1 MSWPA
6 QFSFNQLTAGDRP
19 LDELIEGAVQFGVTR
34 LGLQRRQTE
43 AFGFERAVELLKA
56 TDIEISSYG
65 SAGGWGR
72 SRDPADAAANR
83 DRNLRILD
91 QAVELGTSVVSVGVG
106 GLAPGDRDVPSARAR
121 VEAGL
126 VELAPRA
133 AERQLQLAIEPLHP
147 VFFPD
152 LSVLPTL
159 GLAVD
164 LVERIDLAPVGL
176 NVDSMHVWWDPELV
190 PLLRRAA
197 ARVYLVQI
205 NDWLPNAPHR
215 LDRGVMGE
223 GCIDFNPMIEALDG
237 YAGIYEIETIN
248 DELRKLDLGDVFRRS
263 VVGFQQTFGRA
274 AQTRS
279 YHT

>member
-1 MSWPA
+1 MTWPA

-19 LDELIEGAVQFGVTR
+19 TDQLIEAAAHFGVTR

-43 AFGFERAVELLKA
+43 AFGFERAVEVLKG
-56 TDIEISSYG
+56 TGIQITSYG
-65 SAGGWGR
+65 SAGGWGPI
-72 SRDPADAAANR
+72 RDPAEAASNR
-83 DRNLRILD
+83 ERNLRVLD
-91 QAVELGTSVVSVGVG
+91 QAVELGTDIVSVGVG

-126 VELAPRA
+126 VELAPHA
-133 AERQLQLAIEPLHP
+133 AARQLKLAIEPLHP

-164 LVERIDLAPVGL
+164 LVERIGQASVGL
-176 NVDSMHVWWDPELV
+176 NVDSMHVWWDPQLV
-190 PLLRRAA
+190 SLLRRAHS
-197 ARVYLVQI
+197 RIYLVQI

-215 LDRGVMGE
+215 LDRGVMGD
-223 GCIDFNPMIEALDG
+223 GCIDFEPMIEALDG

-248 DELRKLDLGDVFRRS
+248 DELRKLELAEVFRRS
-263 VVGFQQTFGRA
+263 ATGFQHTFGR
-274 AQTRS
+274 
-279 YHT
+279 HTQ